1 MNNCKYE
8 LEELNKQYGGD
19 PKFQQ
24 AKQLYE
30 NATYY
35 LTINELPGA
44 LVSYSCAAVLFNVLK
59 ETKQIGFNGG
69 VGESQ
74 PPAIKNP
81 TNDGNIPSVT
91 PPNTP
96 TNIVPKSQDHLSTIL
111 TCCLKAIENL
121 QQKVSQMCS
130 SNKQKDDEEE
140 KPWDKICTKI
150 QPLVFK
156 KGGSDCIFFQ
166 DVAGLFI
173 EKKLMD
179 ESLIKPLQFPN
190 VYPAAS
196 RGLLIYGPP
205 GTGKTYLVKA
215 AVNELQKKDPHV
227 GILFFAPSPGD
238 FKGKYVGETEKKI
251 EEIFVCASKAACT
264 YQTDICKTSQKK
276 YRSIIFMDEMDAIAP
291 DRNND
296 PTGLAVNSVNT
307 LLQMMDGI
315 KSKPNI
321 TVIAATNYPWNLDSA
336 ILRRF
341 DSQIFIDVPT
351 ERDLLELLDIQMRA
365 FINIHKNVSDM
376 CINNNNNNSLVAGC
390 QLECEQ
396 KVKSNVLGTA
406 PYSNMKFTFFEEMK
420 KQKDN
425 EIKNIVSKMVLQNFS
440 NSDLSTFMKT
450 AQRKAGENA
459 LNANLF
465 YSTRL
470 LGYIRNPGEEI
481 YVSSLSFVKD
491 KRDQVKKSIE
501 IINKLLD
508 NKAIDKDFYF
518 IEIPDIIT
526 IDFNGFVYYNRK
538 CLLCKPDIILDDPYI
553 KDVYIKGHPKEKGTA
568 LNDDFYMNN
577 ILGINGNSIDL
588 IMTFDNIT
596 FFENKNIDNDKIQI
610 FPKAMGILETVV
622 TPLVNAYNN
631 TKETYNKAKRFNTT
645 KATETLNKYTNFV
658 VESELFTFDNDKCSL
673 NTAFEKLAEDVCII
687 NDETFLKYR
696 HNLNFLRWLHLK
708 KCYKTLKKFESE
720 YLNIYTG
727 TIEALDK
734 SSEKC
739 EIISI
744 VRKDGG
750 EPIDVCIDKEH
761 IYIENVDY
769 LSLIDIIGFQDNLDI
784 GMSDVDLG
792 IDDFKKEILKKIITT
807 TATTATTG
815 ATTKNENKFLK
826 IPFQLFYNLFND
838 LLIMPQKQEGDKNI
852 DIIQIDPNNPTTNN
866 TCKLIQM
873 LIDDI
878 LNYKLI
884 VGEEEQKKKIDDL
897 FNELLELGNNSDIN
911 IINFIIQRA
920 FHNYLLRNPT
930 TIPSPPS
937 PPAPS
942 PASEPASAPAPAP
955 EQNNYNYID
964 NDEVDEYEYHDVEGG
979 TALSKSKTNSKSKK
993 SSKSKTNSKSK
1004 KTAGN
1009 KTFKKY
1015 YVLPKNNDDN
1025 DITNQYG
1032 NVHFYGGNDMA
1043 HIIDET
1049 FELDGKNNIIYGG
1062 ATTYEKFLEWTVKDN
1077 IPETTSKNIAKKTA
1091 YLHTTVNLDWRDLP
1105 EYTNLFSTLYYSTFG
1120 RGTNSVKNVLEML
1133 MKKNVLLSTLF
1144 KRIDY
1149 IGFLVDSKNL
1159 NKTESDDLIIQRY
1172 KTDTTKIKI
1181 YWGYIN
1187 TSTFIDNFKDILSI
1201 FRGDFQFVTG
1211 IVKAAKS
1218 IFENT
1223 VSAAVALGVT
1233 SGVVA
1238 KYGFNVDFS
1247 DQALLLYKTAM
1258 YFPEAIYTIIIGV
1271 VKFIYDNIFANFNL
1285 TITMPTILTNLSA
1298 FLLQLL
1304 NGGWTA
1310 LLSGGTYIASL
1321 LAGGNIVFY
1330 ILAFTIFINLAA
1342 WATKNNITNEQ
1353 IMNNVIVNQI
1363 YTMVRD
1369 IKVFEVEDLN
1379 INPCTLF
1386 GKILD
1391 KSQETAINIL
1401 PRIITNPF
1409 NINNSLYIN
1418 VPKDN
1423 SLMVNNKTSQHFP
1436 YQAIYMKSSSSK
1448 NSIVVNKEKLIN
1460 VEIPLTAFYYALI
1473 NTKSTYPKELADDLK
1488 QYNQD
1493 KDAFMLKLKK
1503 KREKNT

>member
-1 MNNCKYE
+1 MNNCKNE
-8 LEELNKQYGGD
+8 LLLLNDTHKD
-19 PKFQQ
+19 NPTFQQ

-44 LVSYSCAAVLFNVLK
+44 LVSYSCAAVLFNLLNTA
-59 ETKQIGFNGG
+59 ETTSTNISRSSS
-69 VGESQ
+69 ESSINTVPNLSQASQETDATQLYANQ
-74 PPAIKNP
+74 PANSNNNNTLAIKSP
-81 TNDGNIPSVT
+81 
-91 PPNTP
+91 
-96 TNIVPKSQDHLSTIL
+96 QDPLSTIL

-130 SNKQKDDEEE
+130 SNKKKDDDEEE

-173 EKKLMD
+173 EKKMMD

-238 FKGKYVGETEKKI
+238 LKGKYVGETEKKI

-264 YQTDICKTSQKK
+264 YQNEICKSSQKK

-376 CINNNNNNSLVAGC
+376 CINNNNNNKNSLVAGC
-390 QLECEQ
+390 QLECEP
-396 KVKSNVLGTA
+396 KVTENILGKP
-406 PYSNMKFTFFEEMK
+406 PYSKMKFTFFEEMK

-425 EIKNIVSKMVLQNFS
+425 EIKNIVTKMVLQNFS

-450 AQRKAGENA
+450 AQRKAGEFA
-459 LNANLF
+459 LRENLF
-465 YSTRL
+465 YSTNL

-481 YVSSLSFVKD
+481 YVSSLSAAND
-491 KRDQVKKSIE
+491 IDTQVNRSIE
-501 IINKLLD
+501 IINALLK
-508 NKAIDKDFYF
+508 NQAIHKDFYF
-518 IEIPDIIT
+518 IEIPDIIK

-553 KDVYIKGHPKEKGTA
+553 KDVYIKGHPIREA
-568 LNDDFYMNN
+568 LNYDYYNEN
-577 ILGINGNSIDL
+577 ILGKVSKEGIDI

-631 TKETYNKAKRFNTT
+631 TKESYNKASKFNQK
-645 KATETLNKYTNFV
+645 KASDTLKIYNGFDVKAKLFDITN
-658 VESELFTFDNDKCSL
+658 DDKCSL
-673 NTAFEKLAEDVCII
+673 YPQFNKLAEDVCII
-687 NDETFLKYR
+687 NNETFLKYR
-696 HNLNFLRWLHLK
+696 HNLNYLRWLHLK
-708 KCYKTLKKFESE
+708 NCYQESKINIFESE
-720 YLNIYTG
+720 YLKIYTG
-727 TIEALDK
+727 TIESK
-734 SSEKC
+734 KESSNDC
-739 EIISI
+739 ENISI
-744 VRKDGG
+744 LRKDGG
-750 EPIDVCIDKEH
+750 EQIDVCIDKEH

-784 GMSDVDLG
+784 G
-792 IDDFKKEILKKIITT
+792 IENKDFTKINILDKITVTT
-807 TATTATTG
+807 SATAAT
-815 ATTKNENKFLK
+815 KQNINKFLK
-826 IPFQLFYNLFND
+826 IPFKLFYNLFND

-852 DIIQIDPNNPTTNN
+852 DIIQIDSNSQN
-866 TCKLIQM
+866 TSNIHKLIQM

-884 VGEEEQKKKIDDL
+884 VGEEKQKEKINVL
-897 FNELLELGNNSDIN
+897 FNNLLKLDNIFEIN
-911 IINFIIQRA
+911 IIKFIIQRA
-920 FHNYLLRNPT
+920 FDNYLLRNPT
-930 TIPSPPS
+930 TIP
-937 PPAPS
+937 PPAS
-942 PASEPASAPAPAP
+942 VPAPATTNSP
-955 EQNNYNYID
+955 TPSNKKSDDDNSSSNNDGYG
-964 NDEVDEYEYHDVEGG
+964 YHDYYGG
-979 TALSKSKTNSKSKK
+979 TALSKSKTKTKSR
-993 SSKSKTNSKSK
+993 SKTISNSK

-1009 KTFKKY
+1009 KTVKKY

-1025 DITNQYG
+1025 DINNNYG

-1049 FELDGKNNIIYGG
+1049 IELDGKNNIIYGG
-1062 ATTYEKFLEWTVKDN
+1062 DDTPYEKFLEWTVKDN

-1105 EYTNLFSTLYYSTFG
+1105 EYTNLFSILYYSTLG
-1120 RGTNSVKNVLEML
+1120 YGTNTIKNVLEKL
-1133 MKKNVLLSTLF
+1133 MKKNLLLATLF
-1144 KRIDY
+1144 KRIDF
-1149 IGFLVDSKNL
+1149 IGFLVDKTNP
-1159 NKTESDDLIIQRY
+1159 NKTESDDLIIQRN
-1172 KTDTTKIKI
+1172 KEDII
-1181 YWGYIN
+1181 ISWGNIN
-1187 TSTFIDNFKDILSI
+1187 TSTLIDNFKGILGI
-1201 FRGDFQFVTG
+1201 LRGDLTSFLKGISNAVADTIDNALVQIGLIIG
-1211 IVKAAKS
+1211 IVVRNFEEELVQIAFDNYDKIKNIPDYLYDFLIS
-1218 IFENT
+1218 ILNW
-1223 VSAAVALGVT
+1223 
-1233 SGVVA
+1233 
-1238 KYGFNVDFS
+1238 FS
-1247 DQALLLYKTAM
+1247 RLL
-1258 YFPEAIYTIIIGV
+1258 P
-1271 VKFIYDNIFANFNL
+1271 N
-1285 TITMPTILTNLSA
+1285 ITMPTVLTNMGA
-1298 FLLQLL
+1298 FLLNLL
-1304 NGGWTA
+1304 NGGWSA
-1310 LLSGGTYIASL
+1310 LLSGGGYIASL
-1321 LAGGNIVFY
+1321 LGGGSIVFL
-1330 ILAFTIFINLAA
+1330 ILAFIIFINLVT
-1342 WATKNNITNEQ
+1342 WANKDNIDTTQ

-1369 IKVFEVEDLN
+1369 IKVFEVDHLN

-1391 KSQETAINIL
+1391 KSQKTAMNIL
-1401 PRIITNPF
+1401 P
-1409 NINNSLYIN
+1409 NINQNFFKNKTESLYIN
-1418 VPKDN
+1418 VAK
-1423 SLMVNNKTSQHFP
+1423 NNFLTIDMSPSRTTNYFL
-1436 YQAIYMKSSSSK
+1436 YQNIYIKSSTSK

-1460 VEIPLTAFYYALI
+1460 VEIPLTAFYYALL
-1473 NTKSTYPKELADDLK
+1473 NTRSTYPKELAGDLK
-1488 QYNQD
+1488 EYNQN